1 MVELHDFSVLDG
13 AAALL
18 HESWCMD
25 PFKVICCIMVNMIKM
40 EQLMQY
46 YVSFCSF
53 GSRTCS
59 LMYVGVIKI

>member
-25 PFKVICCIMVNMIKM
+25 PILGYLLHSGEYDKSGAAHEMLRELLLFWKSHVLLNVRRGN
-40 EQLMQY
+40 
-46 YVSFCSF
+46 
-53 GSRTCS
+53 
-59 LMYVGVIKI
+59 